1 MSLLYAPAFGFTHP
15 PFQRPLVADQLFRAP
30 QLEELHSRLR
40 YLVDAKTIGLLT
52 GEPGSGKSTAL
63 RRLREDLHPDQVRA
77 LYLHDTLVNPADF
90 CRQLAFELGIKPE
103 WSRAMTFRLIQHEIQ
118 RLVQERHLTVLLIV
132 DEAHNLRPE
141 VLALFP
147 LLANFE
153 WDGAGRLAVLL
164 AGQSGLR
171 QILRLSHLE
180 ALAQRI
186 TIRFALRGFDRDTT
200 RGYLEHRLKIAGVDR
215 PLFTAP
221 AQEALC
227 EASQGIMRR
236 IDTLAHHALA
246 AAALSRARLVEP
258 EHVVQAAEELRS

>member
-1 MSLLYAPAFGFTHP
+1 MSLYAPVFGFTHP
-15 PFQRPLVADQLFRAP
+15 PFQRCLAAEHLFRSP
-30 QLEELHSRLR
+30 GLEELHSRLR
-40 YLVDAKTIGLLT
+40 YLVDSRAIGLLT

-63 RRLREDLHPDQVRA
+63 RRLRDDLHPDQVRA
-77 LYLHDTLVNPADF
+77 VYLHDTLVNPADF
-90 CRQLAFELGIKPE
+90 CRQLALELGLEPE

-118 RLVQERHLTVLLIV
+118 RLVKDRHLTVLLIV
-132 DEAHNLRPE
+132 DEAHNLRPD

-153 WDGAGRLAVLL
+153 WDSAGRLAILL

-180 ALAQRI
+180 ALAQRT

-200 RGYLEHRLKIAGVDR
+200 RGYLEHRFKIAGLER

-221 AQEALC
+221 AHEALF

-246 AAALSRARLVEP
+246 AAAISRAKLVEP
-258 EHVVQAAEELRS
+258 EHVLQAAEELRP

>member
-1 MSLLYAPAFGFTHP
+1 MSLYAPAFGFTHP
-15 PFQRPLVADQLFRAP
+15 PFHRPLAADQLFRSP
-30 QLEELHSRLR
+30 GLEELHSRLR
-40 YLVDAKTIGLLT
+40 YLVDSRAIGLLT

-63 RRLREDLHPDQVRA
+63 RRLRDDLHPDQVRA

-90 CRQLAFELGIKPE
+90 CRQLALALGLEPL
-103 WSRAMTFRLIQHEIQ
+103 WSRAMTFRLIQQEIQ
-118 RLVQERHLTVLLIV
+118 RLVKDRHLTVLLIV
-132 DEAHNLRPE
+132 DEAHHLRPD

-147 LLANFE
+147 LLANFD
-153 WDGAGRLAVLL
+153 WDGAGRLAVLF

-200 RGYLEHRLKIAGVDR
+200 RLYLEHRFKIAGLER

-221 AQEALC
+221 AHEALFD
-227 EASQGIMRR
+227 ASQGIMRR
-236 IDTLAHHALA
+236 VDALAHQALA
-246 AAALSRARLVEP
+246 AAATSRAKLVEP
-258 EHVVQAAEELRS
+258 EHILQAAEELRS

>member
-1 MSLLYAPAFGFTHP
+1 MNLYAPAFGFTHP
-15 PFQRPLVADQLFRAP
+15 PFQRPLAADQLFRP
-30 QLEELHSRLR
+30 QGLEELHSRLR
-40 YLVDAKTIGLLT
+40 YLVDSRAIGLLT

-63 RRLREDLHPDQVRA
+63 RRLRDDLHPDQVRA
-77 LYLHDTLVNPADF
+77 VYLHDTLVNPADF
-90 CRQLAFELGIKPE
+90 CRQLAVELGLQPQ
-103 WSRAMTFRLIQHEIQ
+103 WSRAMTFRLIQQEIQ
-118 RLVQERHLTVLLIV
+118 RLVKDRHLTVLLIV

-153 WDGAGRLAVLL
+153 WDGAGRLAVLF

-186 TIRFALRGFDRDTT
+186 AIRFALRGFDRDTT
-200 RGYLEHRLKIAGVDR
+200 RLYLEHRFQIAGLQR

-221 AQEALC
+221 AHEALFDT
-227 EASQGIMRR
+227 SQGIMRR
-236 IDTLAHHALA
+236 IDSLAHHALA
-246 AAALSRARLVEP
+246 AAATSRAKLVEP
-258 EHVVQAAEELRS
+258 EHILQAAEELRS

>member
-1 MSLLYAPAFGFTHP
+1 MSLYAPAFGFTHP
-15 PFQRPLVADQLFRAP
+15 PFHRPLAADQLFRSP
-30 QLEELHSRLR
+30 GLEELHSRLR
-40 YLVDAKTIGLLT
+40 YLVDSKAIGLLT

-63 RRLREDLHPDQVRA
+63 RRLRDDLHPDQVRA

-90 CRQLAFELGIKPE
+90 CRQLALALGLEPP
-103 WSRAMTFRLIQHEIQ
+103 WSRAMTFRLIQQEIQ
-118 RLVQERHLTVLLIV
+118 RLVKDRHLTVLLIV
-132 DEAHNLRPE
+132 DEAHHLRPD

-153 WDGAGRLAVLL
+153 WDGAGRLAVLF

-200 RGYLEHRLKIAGVDR
+200 RLYLEHRFKIAGLER

-221 AQEALC
+221 AHEALFD
-227 EASQGIMRR
+227 ASQGIMRR
-236 IDTLAHHALA
+236 VDALAHHALA
-246 AAALSRARLVEP
+246 AAATSRAKLVEP
-258 EHVVQAAEELRS
+258 DHIVQAAEELRS